1 VSTPD
6 RLSYKA
12 QCEREAAAAVAP
24 EYRPAALPD
33 HSSEVMAAHQGAPS
47 IAVQSATHGAPLPGV
62 DKGPD
67 PRGGAR

>member
-12 QCEREAAAAVAP
+12 QCEREAAAKVTP

-33 HSSEVMAAHQGAPS
+33 HHSEIMAAHSGLPS
-47 IAVQSATHGAPLPGV
+47 IETQDRRNGAGIPAL
-62 DKGPD
+62 DKGPN
-67 PRGGAR
+67 PRGGA